1 MQNQSYIVKQPIHDR
16 DSKLVAYEIMYIEGD
31 EPQLD
36 GRAKDAEAAN
46 AVETLLTQFR
56 DEGHLEGRAALVAL
70 TPQLL
75 IKNVPQIFDA
85 HKFIIQID
93 EQVLL
98 SPNAMKLVKKYRKQH
113 YRIALRGFEFNS
125 RYLAALDH
133 VDFVKVNFADRSED
147 SESIIRTVKGLGKKV
162 MAYHVD
168 SERGYER
175 AMAAGADY
183 LEGTYIGSVLPEQI
197 RQLHHLQGNF
207 LQLMSA
213 VTKDDAEFDE
223 IEMLIE
229 RDVTL
234 TYRLMK
240 LVNSAYFALRNKAQS
255 VHQALVI
262 MGLGQ
267 LRQWIYLL
275 SFNEDAEVPSEFIKT
290 SFMRAVFC
298 QELLPLA
305 VGVPISRGEAYL
317 MGMFSTLGS
326 LLEMP
331 LEEALASLD
340 LSDAVRDA
348 LLHMEGPAGML
359 YELVLLYER
368 GDWIAMSNN
377 AEELHIPV
385 SLISQKYYETMQSV
399 DETWNALMGQAS

>member
-1 MQNQSYIVKQPIHDR
+1 MQAQPYIVKQPIHDR
-16 DSKLVAYEIMYIEGD
+16 DSNLVAYEIMYIEGD
-31 EPQLD
+31 DDQTQSEIRD
-36 GRAKDAEAAN
+36 SEAAG

-56 DEGHLEGRAALVAL
+56 DEGFLEGRTALVAL

-98 SPNAMKLVKKYRKQH
+98 NPNAMKLVSKYRKLR
-113 YRIALRGFEFNS
+113 YKIALKGFEFNS

-133 VDFVKVNFADRSED
+133 VDIVKVNFSERSED
-147 SESIIRTVKGLGKKV
+147 PEAIIRTVKGLGKQV
-162 MAYHVD
+162 MAYYVD
-168 SERGYER
+168 SERSYER
-175 AMAAGADY
+175 AMTAGADFM
-183 LEGTYIGSVLPEQI
+183 EGSYIGSVLPERI
-197 RQLHHLQGNF
+197 RNLHHLEGNF
-207 LQLMSA
+207 FQLMSA

-262 MGLGQ
+262 LGLGQ

-275 SFNEDAEVPSEFIKT
+275 SFRQDTEVPTEFIKT
-290 SFMRAVFC
+290 SFTRAVFC

-305 VGVPISRGEAYL
+305 AGVPLSRGEAYL
-317 MGMFSTLGS
+317 MGMFSTLGA
-326 LLEMP
+326 LLDMP
-331 LEEALASLD
+331 LEDALSSLD
-340 LSDAVRDA
+340 LSDDLRNA
-348 LLHMEGPAGML
+348 LLTREGPAGKL
-359 YELVLLYER
+359 YDLVLQYEQ
-368 GDWIAMSNN
+368 GDWIAMSND
-377 AEELHIPV
+377 AEDLSIPI

-399 DETWNALMGQAS
+399 DETWNALMGSAS

>member
-1 MQNQSYIVKQPIHDR
+1 MQAQSYIVKQPIHDR
-16 DSKLVAYEIMYIEGD
+16 ESNLVAYEIMYIED
-31 EPQLD
+31 EETSR
-36 GRAKDAEAAN
+36 GTKDSEAAS

-56 DEGHLEGRAALVAL
+56 DEGFLEGKTALVAL

-75 IKNVPQIFDA
+75 IKNVPQIFDS

-98 SPNAMKLVKKYRKQH
+98 SPHAMKLVQKYRNQH
-113 YRIALRGFEFNS
+113 YKVALREFEFNS

-133 VDFVKVNFADRSED
+133 VDIVKINFSDRAED
-147 SESIIRTVKGLGKKV
+147 SEAAIRTVKGLNKKV

-175 AMAAGADY
+175 ALAAGADY
-183 LEGTYIGSVLPEQI
+183 LEGTYIGSILPERI
-197 RQLHHLQGNF
+197 RQLHHLQSNF
-207 LQLMSA
+207 FQLMSA

-262 MGLGQ
+262 LGLGQ

-275 SFNEDAEVPSEFIKT
+275 SFREDAEVPSEFIKT

-305 VGVPISRGEAYL
+305 IGVPISRGEAYL

-331 LEEALASLD
+331 LEEALDSLD
-340 LSDAVRDA
+340 LSDAVCDA
-348 LLHMEGPAGML
+348 LLKREGPAGRL
-359 YELVLLYER
+359 FELVLQYEQ
-368 GDWIAMSNN
+368 GDWIGMSNN
-377 AEELHIPV
+377 AEILHIPV
-385 SLISQKYYETMQSV
+385 DLISQKYYETMQTV
-399 DETWNALMGQAS
+399 DETWNALMGSAS